1 MVLSYHTTAAQT
13 SSPITSGSTHKLCPR
28 SYANPNSLQ
37 PRTAGKNFMQSPA
50 VKYSLKST
58 SHANETEKCP
68 LRLQEG
74 ARLASGYL
82 YTVTVEESQTCLA
95 GFIVLVLATSGP
107 IRSRCHSAFVKS
119 SFQIHFIEQFRRI
132 KHPAKSL

>member
-1 MVLSYHTTAAQT
+1 MSQKLRESKFPAA
-13 SSPITSGSTHKLCPR
+13 SGKS
-28 SYANPNSLQ
+28 
-37 PRTAGKNFMQSPA
+37 FMQPLA
-50 VKYSLKST
+50 EKHAIQST

-132 KHPAKSL
+132 KHPAKSP